1 MAAKIKDGLFIGDA
15 ETSQSEVFINDNKI
29 SNLINLSGREVNNI
43 WAPHG
48 LVYLTYFWEDRP
60 DYKILNT
67 HEDSMLKDIV
77 EFIDVSISHGI
88 SVLLFSSHGTGRCA
102 IAACIYLMMKYRWG
116 FEKTYD
122 YVYSKKPDINLNKG
136 FIQQMFA
143 LDMKLLSARQKSFAL
158 KYPGSSS
165 ITDSGFKIEAN
176 MTINDISA
184 MLPPNEAKRW
194 NAWEPDYITGG
205 DIKNSNSILL
215 LSSSSKDHYLDERKE
230 YDAKSDYKRLS
241 SSSSS
246 RNKHAN
252 VTPGQQ
258 SSSAVTAAAVVDV
271 EAAAADELLL
281 VYSFLNSKNTI
292 TSLPGPYPDI
302 YDIPKSFKIR
312 FNSICF
318 EEDVNWFPPVVSLPN
333 NSRNSNHHHHMS
345 NNSNSSSSNNKV
357 GLPRSAL
364 KGSRNKEKQMM
375 MLSINSDSSVVP
387 NTAQPKTSSKHNH
400 ASFDSGASSKQLSSH
415 GSNNS
420 SNSVDFKSI
429 YPEENIATISMNMNN
444 NQRRERSNSSN
455 NNNNNY
461 NNQQLS
467 SMRSSSQQ
475 QQQQQISNDLYEFVG
490 ITNTDPARSRA
501 NRGSR
506 GSGTRGSRELIAA
519 STDHHL
525 DIDDVDESSLLDID
539 LPPNNSSNNNNNN
552 STRNHH
558 TETTAAGSS
567 SSHSNNNKNNSNKFN
582 NSVTAEERL
591 RNLMTDMQR
600 HKPTASSSSSGGDN
614 DVSASGSSNN
624 YHHHHHNSVAGP
636 SLYELATMKLPT
648 SGLQSSKGM
657 MNGAMAMDT
666 RLQMADY
673 GMDELL
679 YAFDQQQQLHNSAT
693 AGSNNSNSSSNKANV
708 IRARHDIVTHRSNQN
723 SNNNSNSSNNNNQY
737 HNHSSGSSS
746 NNGTRSNASSPVMTR
761 PSPKSAWG
769 GQGSVGPININ
780 PKTALPGSSSRPGSP
795 SPGQTSSQPGG
806 AAYPTPNPTHSSSS
820 SNNNNNHIPSRYS
833 SPSSSSARSNNN
845 MTSGAAA
852 AAANSSNLSIN
863 SLNSNASGSNNVVG
877 SGMNSAT
884 KVYRSVAVVV
894 Q

>member
-205 DIKNSNSILL
+205 DNKNSNSVLL

-246 RNKHAN
+246 RYKHAN
-252 VTPGQQ
+252 VTPGQ
-258 SSSAVTAAAVVDV
+258 SSSAVVD
-271 EAAAADELLL
+271 EEAAADELLL

-292 TSLPGPYPDI
+292 TSLPGPYPGI

-318 EEDVNWFPPVVSLPN
+318 EEDVNWFPPPVPN

-345 NNSNSSSSNNKV
+345 NNNNYNSISNKKV

-375 MLSINSDSSVVP
+375 LSMNSDASVAP

-400 ASFDSGASSKQLSSH
+400 ASFDLGASSKQLSSH

-420 SNSVDFKSI
+420 INSVDFKSI
-429 YPEENIATISMNMNN
+429 YPEENITTISTNMNN
-444 NQRRERSNSSN
+444 NQRRERSNSN
-455 NNNNNY
+455 NNNNN
-461 NNQQLS
+461 NNNSNQQLS
-467 SMRSSSQQ
+467 SMRNSSQQ
-475 QQQQQISNDLYEFVG
+475 QQQHHHHQQISNDLYEFVG
-490 ITNTDPARSRA
+490 ITNTDPARSKA
-501 NRGSR
+501 NRGS
-506 GSGTRGSRELIAA
+506 GMRGSRELIAA
-519 STDHHL
+519 SNDHHL
-525 DIDDVDESSLLDID
+525 DIDDVDDSSSLDID
-539 LPPNNSSNNNNNN
+539 LPPNNSSNN

-558 TETTAAGSS
+558 TATTAAGGGSSSSS

-600 HKPTASSSSSGGDN
+600 NKPTAASSSSGGDN
-614 DVSASGSSNN
+614 DVSATGPSNN
-624 YHHHHHNSVAGP
+624 YHQHHNSVAGP

-657 MNGAMAMDT
+657 IMDT

-693 AGSNNSNSSSNKANV
+693 AGSNNSNSNSNKANV

-723 SNNNSNSSNNNNQY
+723 SSSSNNNNNNNNNNNQY

-746 NNGTRSNASSPVMTR
+746 NSGTRSNASSPVMTR

-769 GQGSVGPININ
+769 GQGSGGPININ

-806 AAYPTPNPTHSSSS
+806 AAYSSS
-820 SNNNNNHIPSRYS
+820 SNNNNNNNIPGRYS
-833 SPSSSSARSNNN
+833 SPSSSSSARSNNN
-845 MTSGAAA
+845 MASGAA

-884 KVYRSVAVVV
+884 KVYRLVAVVV

>member
-165 ITDSGFKIEAN
+165 INDSGFKIEAN

-205 DIKNSNSILL
+205 DIKNSNSILQ

-230 YDAKSDYKRLS
+230 YDAKSDYKRVSS

-252 VTPGQQ
+252 ATP
-258 SSSAVTAAAVVDV
+258 VTAAVAD
-271 EAAAADELLL
+271 EETAADELLL

-292 TSLPGPYPDI
+292 TSLPGPYPGI

-333 NSRNSNHHHHMS
+333 NTHNSNHHHH
-345 NNSNSSSSNNKV
+345 NNNNNNKKV
-357 GLPRSAL
+357 GLPCSAL
-364 KGSRNKEKQMM
+364 KGSRNKEKQL
-375 MLSINSDSSVVP
+375 MLSMNSDASSVVAVP
-387 NTAQPKTSSKHNH
+387 NTAQPKTSSKLNH
-400 ASFDSGASSKQLSSH
+400 ASSLDSGASSKQLSSH
-415 GSNNS
+415 GSSNS

-444 NQRRERSNSSN
+444 NQRRERSSSSSSS
-455 NNNNNY
+455 NNNNY
-461 NNQQLS
+461 NNYSNQQLS
-467 SMRSSSQQ
+467 STRNSSQQ
-475 QQQQQISNDLYEFVG
+475 QQLQQQQISNDLYEFVG

-501 NRGSR
+501 NRGSSSSSR
-506 GSGTRGSRELIAA
+506 GSGTRGSRELITA
-519 STDHHL
+519 STDHQL
-525 DIDDVDESSLLDID
+525 DIDDVDDSSSLDID
-539 LPPNNSSNNNNNN
+539 LPPNNNIN
-552 STRNHH
+552 STRNQH
-558 TETTAAGSS
+558 TAATAAGSS
-567 SSHSNNNKNNSNKFN
+567 SSSGNKNNSNKFN

-600 HKPTASSSSSGGDN
+600 HKPTVSSSGGDN

-624 YHHHHHNSVAGP
+624 YHQHHNSVAGP

-657 MNGAMAMDT
+657 MNGAMMMDT

-679 YAFDQQQQLHNSAT
+679 YAFDQQQQLHNSTT
-693 AGSNNSNSSSNKANV
+693 AGSNNNSNSSSNKANV

-723 SNNNSNSSNNNNQY
+723 SNNNNNNSNSNSSNNNNNNNNQY

-746 NNGTRSNASSPVMTR
+746 NGGTRSNASSPVMTR

-769 GQGSVGPININ
+769 GQGSSGPININ

-806 AAYPTPNPTHSSSS
+806 TTYSSSG
-820 SNNNNNHIPSRYS
+820 NNNNHIPSRYS
-833 SPSSSSARSNNN
+833 SPSSSSSSSARSNNN
-845 MTSGAAA
+845 ITPGAAA

-884 KVYRSVAVVV
+884 KVYRSVVMKVAVMP